1 MGGDFSDDAFGD
13 DDEEGSAGCLLCV
26 GFVVALLVS
35 GCFTIRE
42 ARYWI
47 FGRTATATVT
57 RVQPPKPNDDSD
69 GVFEIRYSFV
79 DSSTNASREEGDSV
93 GASWGPPPQEVSV
106 RYLPGLAGSSRIAGN
121 ESHWAVW
128 TFAIM
133 ALCAL
138 AGLGYVYV
146 QARRALAFHPPR
158 GAPPR
163 RRRRRGWIAG

>member
-1 MGGDFSDDAFGD
+1 MVGDFSDEAFD
-13 DDEEGSAGCLLCV
+13 DDEGSAGCLLCV
-26 GFVVALLVS
+26 GFVVTLLVS

-79 DSSTNASREEGDSV
+79 DSSSNASREEGDSV
-93 GASWGPPPQEVSV
+93 EASWGPPPQEISV
-106 RYLPGLAGSSRIAGN
+106 RYLAGRAGCSRIAGK

-128 TFAIM
+128 TFAIT
-133 ALCAL
+133 ALCGL

-146 QARRALAFHPPR
+146 QAKRALSPHRPR
-158 GAPPR
+158 GVPLRSRSR
-163 RRRRRGWIAG
+163 RRWISG